1 MGEAGL
7 CSVNLPG
14 IERKEE
20 YPSRRNNRMPE
31 KSMATKVGRTG
42 SKMSEDSKMGCS
54 KWVWKILRLTVY
66 KQQTI
71 RNVAWHLAEKLP
83 LDDIQASRL
92 KPRKEEVTQL
102 RKLHL
107 RSNLSVSGWLSCI
120 QNSLP
125 RVSSPIYYKTNL
137 HLPACIVPVTPPWLI
152 SG

>member
-54 KWVWKILRLTVY
+54 KWV
-66 KQQTI
+66 
-71 RNVAWHLAEKLP
+71 
-83 LDDIQASRL
+83 
-92 KPRKEEVTQL
+92 
-102 RKLHL
+102 
-107 RSNLSVSGWLSCI
+107 
-120 QNSLP
+120 
-125 RVSSPIYYKTNL
+125 
-137 HLPACIVPVTPPWLI
+137 
-152 SG
+152 